1 MDLKRQRRRRQ
12 PRGLLGPL
20 DQLAADSFSSAD
32 LVLLCSFGPD
42 LGRPRTERELR
53 HALLQAGYRGPL
65 GRHLI
70 LTSPLLQRRGGNR
83 YALHPFAP

>member
-1 MDLKRQRRRRQ
+1 MDLKHQRRRRQ
-12 PRGLLGPL
+12 PRRLPGPP
-20 DQLAADSFSSAD
+20 DPLAAESFSSAD

-42 LGRPRTERELR
+42 LGHPRTERELR

-70 LTSPLLQRRGGNR
+70 LTSPLLQRCGGNS

>member
-1 MDLKRQRRRRQ
+1 MGRDTTRLSL
-12 PRGLLGPL
+12 PINLHVV
-20 DQLAADSFSSAD
+20 SAD

-42 LGRPRTERELR
+42 LIRLRTARELC

-70 LTSPLLQRRGGNR
+70 LTSPLLQRRGLNR
-83 YALHPFAP
+83 YALRPFAP

>member
-1 MDLKRQRRRRQ
+1 MDLKRRRRRRR
-12 PRGLLGPL
+12 PRRLPARD
-20 DQLAADSFSSAD
+20 DQLVADSFSSAD

-42 LGRPRTERELR
+42 LGHPRTERELR
-53 HALLQAGYRGPL
+53 HALLQAGYRGSL

-83 YALHPFAP
+83 YALHPFTR